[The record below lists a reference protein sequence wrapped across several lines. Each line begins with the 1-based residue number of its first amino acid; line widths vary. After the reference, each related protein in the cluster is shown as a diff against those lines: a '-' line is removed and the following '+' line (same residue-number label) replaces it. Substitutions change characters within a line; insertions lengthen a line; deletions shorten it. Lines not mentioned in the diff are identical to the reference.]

1 MLAPPRENSAPVVPA
16 GRIGGRRHFGFDPG
30 RCIAHGSTDELAGTA
45 ERSSIRGRR
54 TAGIPA
60 VQGGGVGSVLLLGF
74 LIGMQHALEADH
86 VAAVASIATRGGSV
100 GRIVRQG
107 AAWGLGHS
115 VTLLIVGAA
124 VLSFDAAVPE
134 SLARILELAVG
145 VMLLLLGL
153 GVLRRVLRRGIHFH
167 RHRHGDGIVHIHA
180 HSHAGERGQ
189 HDPRLHRHDHPRD
202 LPLRALLIGTMH
214 GMAGSAALL
223 VLALASVQ
231 SALTG
236 LLYVVIFGFG
246 SIVGMAAL
254 SAVIAVPLSWSA
266 RLLTRLN
273 QALQAAIGC
282 ATLVLGVV
290 IVYESA
296 FAAWTGG

>member
-1 MLAPPRENSAPVVPA
+1 M
-16 GRIGGRRHFGFDPG
+16 
-30 RCIAHGSTDELAGTA
+30 
-45 ERSSIRGRR
+45 
-54 TAGIPA
+54 
-60 VQGGGVGSVLLLGF
+60 GSVLLLGF

-115 VTLLIVGAA
+115 VTLLVVGAA

-153 GVLRRVLRRGIHFH
+153 GVLRRVLRERIHFH
-167 RHRHGDGIVHIHA
+167 RHRHGDGILHIHA
-180 HSHAGERGQ
+180 HSHVGERGP
-189 HDPRLHRHDHPRD
+189 HDPRLHRHDHPRA

-223 VLALASVQ
+223 VVALASVQ

-254 SAVIAVPLSWSA
+254 SAIIAVPLSWSA

-273 QALQAAIGC
+273 QGLQAAIGC
-282 ATLVLGVV
+282 ATLGLGGA
-290 IVYESA
+290 IVYETA
-296 FAAWTGG
+296 FVAWMGG

>member
-1 MLAPPRENSAPVVPA
+1 VEIIAAPGVAA
-16 GRIGGRRHFGFDPG
+16 GQNAGARNFGFDPEC
-30 RCIAHGSTDELAGTA
+30 CIAHGSTAGPA
-45 ERSSIRGRR
+45 GAVLRSSARERHA
-54 TAGIPA
+54 AGIAA
-60 VQGGGVGSVLLLGF
+60 VEGGDVGSVLLLGF

-100 GRIVRQG
+100 RRIVRQG

-115 VTLLIVGAA
+115 ITLLVVGVAA
-124 VLSFDAAVPE
+124 LSFDSAVPE
-134 SLARILELAVG
+134 TLAPVLEFSVG
-145 VMLLLLGL
+145 VMLVLLGL
-153 GVLRRVLRRGIHFH
+153 GVLRCLLRERIHFH

-180 HSHAGERGQ
+180 HSHAGERGP
-189 HDPRLHRHDHPRD
+189 HDPRLHRHGHRRD
-202 LPLRALLIGTMH
+202 LRLRALLIGTMH

-231 SALTG
+231 SAFTG

-254 SAVIAVPLSWSA
+254 SAIIAVPLSWSA

-273 QALQAAIGC
+273 QVLQAAIGT
-282 ATLVLGVV
+282 ATLVLGGV
-290 IVYESA
+290 IVYETA
-296 FAAWTGG
+296 FGAWIGG